1 MGKRFEEDVEGKE
14 IVEFEENEMYAMNVD
29 ADDARISI
37 GYVNARSFVWDVRN
51 ECGSGVE
58 RQRVSPDLPKN
69 GRQTHV
75 SNLTTP
81 SDHGAN
87 GKNVGGY
94 RC

>member
-14 IVEFEENEMYAMNVD
+14 IVEIEENGMYAMNVN

-51 ECGSGVE
+51 EYGSGVG
-58 RQRVSPDLPKN
+58 RQRVSQDLPKN
-69 GRQTHV
+69 GRQTRV
-75 SNLTTP
+75 SNLMT
-81 SDHGAN
+81 SSVHGAN
-87 GKNVGGY
+87 GKNVGEY